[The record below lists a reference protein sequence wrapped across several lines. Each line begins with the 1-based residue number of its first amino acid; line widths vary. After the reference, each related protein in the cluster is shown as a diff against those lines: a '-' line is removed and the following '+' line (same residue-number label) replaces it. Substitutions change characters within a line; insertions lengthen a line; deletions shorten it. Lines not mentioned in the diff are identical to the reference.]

1 MLKLRLFPRA
11 RLAATPILILVLTLG
26 GCAATGPDFVKPT
39 PPAPDDWSSWRSG
52 DLSLR
57 APVGATP
64 TLPDRWWEAFGD
76 PVLNELQRQA
86 VLGSPDLQTAAVRFM
101 QARVQRDTQAAQEM
115 PDIGFNAQAT
125 RLRTSDWGAGT
136 RLIDILG
143 LPREQLVPLLV
154 GPYSLY
160 QAGFDMS
167 WELDFWGRVRRSVEA
182 ADADMAHQAAL
193 LDLARL
199 GLASEV
205 ARHYLD
211 LRTTQRQIRLA
222 KEDEAMLQ
230 ERLDLLDAQVRGG
243 LINHLNLERQRT
255 ELAAVKAQIPPLLA
269 QEATSANQIALLVGK
284 HPGELRDMLGAG
296 EPQSPKAL
304 PDLSMGLPSE
314 LALRRP
320 DIRSA
325 EARLHQATAQIGVA
339 QADLYPSIRINASF
353 GLESYLGSEFANWGS
368 RSWSVGPVLDLP
380 LFDGGRR
387 KSVVH
392 LRELQ
397 QQEAAIDYH
406 RTVLQA
412 WQEIDDALNGYVS
425 ERQQGEA
432 LSARVESARD
442 AYQLAQARYDGG
454 IEDFTTVLDAQRVF
468 LQTRRDLVA
477 SEGRLGVRYVT
488 LNKALGNGPAQEA
501 QDVAATQGQGH

>member
-1 MLKLRLFPRA
+1 
-11 RLAATPILILVLTLG
+11 
-26 GCAATGPDFVKPT
+26 
-39 PPAPDDWSSWRSG
+39 
-52 DLSLR
+52 
-57 APVGATP
+57 
-64 TLPDRWWEAFGD
+64 
-76 PVLNELQRQA
+76 
-86 VLGSPDLQTAAVRFM
+86 
-101 QARVQRDTQAAQEM
+101 
-115 PDIGFNAQAT
+115 
-125 RLRTSDWGAGT
+125 
-136 RLIDILG
+136 
-143 LPREQLVPLLV
+143 
-154 GPYSLY
+154 
-160 QAGFDMS
+160 MS

-182 ADADMAHQAAL
+182 ADADMARQAAL

-222 KEDEAMLQ
+222 QEDEAMLQ

-243 LINHLNLERQRT
+243 LVNHLNLERQRT

-296 EPQSPKAL
+296 EPRPPNAL

-353 GLESYLGSEFANWGS
+353 GLESYLSSEFANWGS
-368 RSWSVGPVLDLP
+368 RSWSIGPVLDLP

-432 LSARVESARD
+432 LSARVDSARD

-501 QDVAATQGQGH
+501 QDVAATQGQGR